1 MSSKEPIKPLDLSKP
16 PAQLFAQIED
26 SIRTLG
32 DGKLDKRD
40 PVALVTLLGALA
52 GLGLALV
59 TALQA
64 AGVL

>member
-1 MSSKEPIKPLDLSKP
+1 MEKPQIDLSKP
-16 PAQLFAQIED
+16 PAQNIAELEAAIM
-26 SIRTLG
+26 ILA